1 MKKFK
6 KALKRHIRRF
16 YMKHYKIC
24 IALFIIIGIAI
35 GCGYEGKDNADCHY
49 YHAFGNTFC
58 FCHIIPVQ
66 NGAMK

>member
-1 MKKFK
+1 MQKI
-6 KALKRHIRRF
+6 KRRIF
-16 YMKHYKIC
+16 YLFRKHYKIYTLL
-24 IALFIIIGIAI
+24 ILIMGIVI